1 MPLNTASEKDN
12 HRKTQ
17 GFVIKS
23 SQFDKNIE
31 EKKVVSK
38 TPSLGRVDF
47 AKCPRFGLC
56 SAPICPLD
64 PNRHKAIWY
73 PDEEICKNREM
84 AKQFRFVKTQRKIQK
99 RAVNRDTYYTLRM
112 LEEITGVRKETKGLS
127 PETVSDES
135 WITQRKNRKRKS
147 SEIPKSER
155 QP

>member
-1 MPLNTASEKDN
+1 MLLNAASEKDN

-84 AKQFRFVKTQRKIQK
+84 AKQFKFIQVQRKIQK
-99 RAVNRDTYYTLRM
+99 RAVNRDTYYTLNL
-112 LEEITGVRKETKGLS
+112 LEKIKLVRSGIRGYT
-127 PETVSDES
+127 PERSHA
-135 WITQRKNRKRKS
+135 K
-147 SEIPKSER
+147 
-155 QP
+155 